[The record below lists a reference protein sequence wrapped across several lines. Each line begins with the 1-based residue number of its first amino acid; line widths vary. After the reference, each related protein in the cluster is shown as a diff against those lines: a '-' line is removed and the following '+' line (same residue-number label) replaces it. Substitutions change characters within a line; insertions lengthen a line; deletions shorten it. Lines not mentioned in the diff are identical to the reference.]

1 MQNFLYTR
9 VSTNDQGPE
18 SLSVQNQICLNYL
31 NSEGLTL
38 SESFQEI
45 GSAYKG
51 NQKILNKILNEY
63 SNCKVF
69 VLNVS
74 RFSRNI
80 LNGME
85 MLKKAEQKNITFHF
99 IEEGL
104 LSNNKH
110 HHHQIRMKLLE
121 FQNESETISNR
132 QLNLN
137 KIRVKSG
144 WKFGVAKF
152 GRKAEIINGIRK
164 FRIDDSE
171 KKITEFIIQAREG
184 ISCKSLNSKL
194 KKIKPNADP
203 INFYDKDG
211 ITLIKYFE
219 KPNSLSFS
227 EIAYLLNDY
236 NICKRGK
243 PWTASKVSIVYEKA
257 TQITGKMK
265 EMNLN
270 V

>member
-18 SLSVQNQICLNYL
+18 SLSVQNQVCLNYL

-38 SESFQEI
+38 NGSFQEI

-51 NQKILNKILNEY
+51 NQKILNNILNKY

-80 LNGME
+80 LIGMD
-85 MLKKAEQKNITFHF
+85 MLKKAEERNITIHF

-137 KIRVKSG
+137 KVRVKSG

-152 GRKAEIINGIRK
+152 GKKSEIINGVRK
-164 FRIDDSE
+164 FRINDSE
-171 KKITEFIIQAREG
+171 RKITDFIIQAREG
-184 ISCKSLNSKL
+184 ISSKSLNSKL
-194 KKIKPNADP
+194 KKIIPNAVP
-203 INFYDKDG
+203 INFYDTDG
-211 ITLIKYFE
+211 VTLIKYFE

-227 EIAYLLNDY
+227 EIADLLNDY

-243 PWTASKVSIVYEKA
+243 LWTASKVSVVYDKA
-257 TQITGKMK
+257 TQMPGKMGELSIK
-265 EMNLN
+265 